1 MDLTVRLLR
10 AALDYH
16 SLSGN
21 FLFFKN
27 LTTFGSLVYIHVI
40 FILSISSFLI
50 SSCKALC
57 IRLNQKC
64 KMLLNTSQTAE
75 LEKPFHP
82 NFFKAIKRGPEYVIQ
97 RFKNL
102 RWTLTL
108 RGQCSICQFQGFP
121 YSSLAYPLFYSP
133 TKSSSSRPFLHRT
146 PINHLVGAE
155 YKWTLH
161 LSWSAAWA
169 EGMRVDQ
176 VTSGRSV
183 KSVCC
188 ETKHGEYP
196 SWWNQ
201 SMVRGLMQEQ
211 GSRMWLGCDCVWVFV
226 LLSWGSRG
234 HVLVF
239 LV

>member
-1 MDLTVRLLR
+1 MR

-40 FILSISSFLI
+40 FILSISSFLM

-57 IRLNQKC
+57 IHLNQKC
-64 KMLLNTSQTAE
+64 KMLLNISQTAE
-75 LEKPFHP
+75 LEKPLHP
-82 NFFKAIKRGPEYVIQ
+82 NFFQSRGPEYVIQ

-108 RGQCSICQFQGFP
+108 HGQCSICLFQGFP

-133 TKSSSSRPFLHRT
+133 TQSSSSRPFLHHS

-169 EGMRVDQ
+169 AGMEQ
-176 VTSGRSV
+176 VSSGRSV
-183 KSVCC
+183 KSVRC
-188 ETKHGEYP
+188 ETKHEEYP
-196 SWWNQ
+196 K
-201 SMVRGLMQEQ
+201 R
-211 GSRMWLGCDCVWVFV
+211 
-226 LLSWGSRG
+226 
-234 HVLVF
+234 
-239 LV
+239 

>member
-1 MDLTVRLLR
+1 MGLTVRLFFFWTNGMAMR
-10 AALDYH
+10 AASDYH

-40 FILSISSFLI
+40 FIPSISSFLM

-57 IRLNQKC
+57 ICWNQKC
-64 KMLLNTSQTAE
+64 KMLLNTSQTTE

-82 NFFKAIKRGPEYVIQ
+82 NFFKTIKRRPEYVFQ
-97 RFKNL
+97 KFKNL

-108 RGQCSICQFQGFP
+108 RGQCSICLFQGFP
-121 YSSLAYPLFYSP
+121 CPSLAYPLFYSP

-146 PINHLVGAE
+146 PINHFVGAE

-169 EGMRVDQ
+169 AGMRVDQ
-176 VTSGRSV
+176 VNSGRSV
-183 KSVCC
+183 KSV
-188 ETKHGEYP
+188 
-196 SWWNQ
+196 Q
-201 SMVRGLMQEQ
+201 L
-211 GSRMWLGCDCVWVFV
+211 
-226 LLSWGSRG
+226 
-234 HVLVF
+234 
-239 LV
+239 